1 MLSNPKA
8 HFLGLLLGAAP
19 TQIGPSR
26 ENAQTVSSRGAASA
40 RLVAL
45 HRLLP
50 SFKPEKYHRSK
61 KKVSNFCGRNG
72 RESVN
77 HGELPPF
84 LRIFACQLG
93 IHNEIICR

>member
-45 HRLLP
+45 LSLLP
-50 SFKPEKYHRSK
+50 SFKPEKYHRGK
-61 KKVSNFCGRNG
+61 KKSQT
-72 RESVN
+72 
-77 HGELPPF
+77 
-84 LRIFACQLG
+84 FAAEMVGNQ
-93 IHNEIICR
+93 